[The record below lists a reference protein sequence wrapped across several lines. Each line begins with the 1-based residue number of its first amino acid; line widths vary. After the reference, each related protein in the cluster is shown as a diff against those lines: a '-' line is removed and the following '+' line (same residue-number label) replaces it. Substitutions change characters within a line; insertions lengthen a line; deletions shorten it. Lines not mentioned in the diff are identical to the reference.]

1 MYIKPKAS
9 VRMFVLVE
17 HKGFEYLGVIQ
28 RGMQVGALALKPDGS
43 YVQVNGSF
51 VQPLNHAD
59 VERALTK
66 KAAGPHRQRDV
77 CAEVSAPVVSFRRRR
92 HITPY

>member
-28 RGMQVGALALKPDGS
+28 RGMQVGALALKPDGG
-43 YVQVNGSF
+43 YAQVNGSF
-51 VQPLNHAD
+51 VQPLKHAE
-59 VERALTK
+59 VERALGK
-66 KAAGPHRQRDV
+66 KVAGPHRQNDV
-77 CAEVSAPVVSFRRRR
+77 CADLSAPVVRFRRRR
-92 HITPY
+92 HIVP